1 NSIGIELETDFR
13 ETVAGSLSAVTSIAQ
28 RRLTDRLAN
37 HLEFVQQRTTA
48 GRIIKH
54 RNRPYGFPVMSAQE
68 VELVFHR
75 PKTVSQTAEDAFL
88 VDYDILQL
96 ADGQGPPPS
105 LPKNCKSSEQPRTR
119 PTQGML
125 FE

>member
-1 NSIGIELETDFR
+1 MT
-13 ETVAGSLSAVTSIAQ
+13 
-28 RRLTDRLAN
+28 
-37 HLEFVQQRTTA
+37 
-48 GRIIKH
+48 
-54 RNRPYGFPVMSAQE
+54 AQE

-75 PKTVSQTAEDAFL
+75 PETVSQTAEDAFL

-105 LPKNCKSSEQPRTR
+105 LPKNCKSSEQPWTR